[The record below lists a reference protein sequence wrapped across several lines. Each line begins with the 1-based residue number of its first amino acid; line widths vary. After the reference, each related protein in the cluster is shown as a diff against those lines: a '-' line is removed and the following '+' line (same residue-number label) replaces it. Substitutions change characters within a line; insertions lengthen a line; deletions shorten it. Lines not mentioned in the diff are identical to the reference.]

1 MSHQH
6 GKLGPQGKKSIF
18 IRYSKHSKGY
28 VFIGEQSSE
37 SVTEFES
44 RDVIFLENEFPRK
57 SEIVHFSPYEVDE
70 QNNLIVT
77 NHLVHIPEPLT
88 VSHPSGR
95 KLVDDAEPSSAQSQ
109 IRHSNRAILNV
120 IFQLRMNLT

>member
-1 MSHQH
+1 
-6 GKLGPQGKKSIF
+6 
-18 IRYSKHSKGY
+18 

-57 SEIVHFSPYEVDE
+57 GEIVQDFSLYEVDG
-70 QNNLIVT
+70 QNDLIVA
-77 NHLVHIPEPLT
+77 NRLVHIPEPPT

-95 KLVDDAEPSSAQSQ
+95 KLADGAEPSSAQSQ
-109 IRHSNRAILNV
+109 IRHNNHVRVPKRHFPIENESYMIV
-120 IFQLRMNLT
+120 M